1 MKTSQLSRTLC
12 IAVAL
17 IALPAAF
24 AQGQTHSKSIIV
36 PERTAAASGLTVDD
50 VIKMSKAG
58 LADGIIVQEIR
69 KNGQAFDLNP
79 DQLIQLKT
87 AAVSDRVIT
96 VMMDPSKPDAPAL
109 AAPAAAASTQAA
121 IDPSLP
127 TEIGVY
133 AKKQGKWTEVLP
145 EVVNWKTGGV
155 FKSIASA
162 GIVKGDINGH
172 LEGANSRNSFTTP
185 IEFLIVAPEGTAI
198 TEYQLLRLRP
208 SGQNLDSREFRTVTG
223 GVMHVSGGATRDLVP
238 FEGKKIAP
246 HVYGVIFPS
255 NLGAGEYGFLPPGA
269 IGATNA
275 AGSTGRL
282 YSFRVIE

>member
-1 MKTSQLSRTLC
+1 MKTSPLSKTLC

-17 IALPAAF
+17 FAMPAAY
-24 AQGQTHSKSIIV
+24 AQGQTHSKPIV
-36 PERTAAASGLTVDD
+36 APEKTAAAGGLTVDD

-58 LADGIIVQEIR
+58 LGDGIIVQQIR

-87 AAVSDRVIT
+87 ATVSDRVIT
-96 VMMDPSKPDAPAL
+96 AMMDPSKPDAPEL
-109 AAPAAAASTQAA
+109 AAPAVGASAQAA

-155 FKSIASA
+155 FKTFASA
-162 GIVKGDINGH
+162 GIVKGDVNGH

-185 IEFLIVAPEGTAI
+185 IEFLIVAPEGTAV
-198 TEYQLLRLRP
+198 TEYQLLRLRLT
-208 SGQNLDSREFRTVTG
+208 QNADSREFRTMTG
-223 GVMHVSGGATRDLVP
+223 GVMHVSSGATRDLVP
-238 FEGKKIAP
+238 FEGKKIGP

-269 IGATNA
+269 FGSSNG
-275 AGSTGRL
+275 AGSTGKL